1 MKRWL
6 ARIGFTLLGLVIG
19 ILMLFVIGFTSF
31 SRIPTLQL
39 EHESLSVIALGRGVN
54 EEDLDR
60 FYWQS
65 VYPVKL
71 LIDGGGWNKLRFEI
85 YPEIFWPTMK
95 VSLSKLSK
103 RSASFAG
110 EGLSLSLDGAPC
122 LQLKQRG
129 DYDDPDFENTALSK
143 TLEMPPGCEHPPD
156 FDHELNV
163 VLTNAT
169 GEVLSSYKLK
179 YRFTYNGIKVG
190 GLI

>member
-19 ILMLFVIGFTSF
+19 IPMFFVIGFTNF

-71 LIDGGGWNKLRFEI
+71 LIDGEGWDRLIFEI
-85 YPEIFWPTMK
+85 HPELFWPTMK
-95 VSLSKLSK
+95 VYLSD
-103 RSASFAG
+103 RFAD

-129 DYDDPDFENTALSK
+129 DFGDPDFENTALNK

-156 FDHELNV
+156 FDKEHALKIAV
-163 VLTNAT
+163 TNAT
-169 GEVLSSYKLK
+169 GDVLSSYKLK
-179 YRFTYNGIKVG
+179 YRFTYNGIKVSPD
-190 GLI
+190 GL